1 MRKISTLFAL
11 FLAIL
16 SWAQS
21 SISGKILDEDGKPIP
36 SASVTVEEPGK
47 DAIIA
52 FSITNVKGEYKVTFT
67 TPEENVD
74 LKIKAYN
81 QKPSQ
86 KAVKNEDQ
94 TQNFTLQSD
103 ATEIKEVKL
112 KAKMI
117 TKRGDTI
124 SYDIKAFESK
134 ADRTLSDVLK
144 KIPGIDVNKDGT
156 VLYQGEPINKFY
168 VNGKDLMEGGYGT
181 INNSLPTGA
190 VQKVEVM
197 ENHQPVKILQDK
209 VPSENAGLNVILKKS
224 VTMTGRGEVGVGM
237 EPLLWNVKL
246 TPMFFGQK
254 NQWVLNYKTNNN
266 GETVEKEGNIL
277 SFGNRYEGRRG
288 NVSQN
293 DWLNVENATT
303 PNLPEKRYLMNNVHY
318 FSANLLTNPFKS
330 KDWELKANAS
340 YTNNAV
346 SRESYTETNNFL
358 NNTSYFTNIRNN
370 FYTDK
375 AKGELIFTKNA
386 KKGFFKNTTTF
397 SQFWNADR
405 ADVSRN
411 DIYGNRIGAQ
421 AIESPTTSFQNSL
434 STIIPWKEKLVNVM
448 SYVSYQDDH
457 QTLEISPSSYLKFKG
472 STDSLGVVHFLFED
486 TDSVLQNL
494 RIKTLEINHSA
505 SVGFSAKNWT
515 FTPEVG
521 FNFSNDQLSTEFS
534 TVTNGIISPYGKNYN
549 NDLKFTNAVPYASLG
564 VNYKSNSWMLYSQFP
579 FNFNNIKADDPE
591 RNVSKTVNKL
601 TFEPTVHAQYSFA
614 SFWKAS
620 ASANLNYNFGGTRDS
635 YAGYI
640 FSSPTSPSAMAANNP
655 IPETVSK
662 SVGSRIEYRNPLN
675 NLFFNVNYRYSKTNR
690 NIIGNSINDGSGFI
704 LTNFSEMENQSNSN
718 SMGAEIGKYFPS
730 FKTNASLT
738 FNNTLSKADA
748 LTTDQ
753 NNVQYFFVN
762 KNTSQSAGIKFNN
775 TKFSW
780 MSIDYNLSFSWN
792 HQVNQFNDSKTS
804 GFNHNL
810 SSYFYPLENHTIG
823 FTWDQINSGSNL
835 TSYNNAFYDLSYQY
849 TWAKKKIDFELK
861 WLNIANRK
869 VFERFSTDAI
879 SSNYTRMQLRPS
891 QVMFT
896 VKFNFK

>member
-1 MRKISTLFAL
+1 
-11 FLAIL
+11 
-16 SWAQS
+16 
-21 SISGKILDEDGKPIP
+21 
-36 SASVTVEEPGK
+36 
-47 DAIIA
+47 
-52 FSITNVKGEYKVTFT
+52 
-67 TPEENVD
+67 
-74 LKIKAYN
+74 
-81 QKPSQ
+81 
-86 KAVKNEDQ
+86 
-94 TQNFTLQSD
+94 
-103 ATEIKEVKL
+103 
-112 KAKMI
+112 
-117 TKRGDTI
+117 
-124 SYDIKAFESK
+124 
-134 ADRTLSDVLK
+134 
-144 KIPGIDVNKDGT
+144 
-156 VLYQGEPINKFY
+156 
-168 VNGKDLMEGGYGT
+168 
-181 INNSLPTGA
+181 
-190 VQKVEVM
+190 
-197 ENHQPVKILQDK
+197 
-209 VPSENAGLNVILKKS
+209 
-224 VTMTGRGEVGVGM
+224 
-237 EPLLWNVKL
+237 
-246 TPMFFGQK
+246 
-254 NQWVLNYKTNNN
+254 
-266 GETVEKEGNIL
+266 
-277 SFGNRYEGRRG
+277 
-288 NVSQN
+288 
-293 DWLNVENATT
+293 
-303 PNLPEKRYLMNNVHY
+303 
-318 FSANLLTNPFKS
+318 
-330 KDWELKANAS
+330 
-340 YTNNAV
+340 
-346 SRESYTETNNFL
+346 
-358 NNTSYFTNIRNN
+358 
-370 FYTDK
+370 
-375 AKGELIFTKNA
+375 
-386 KKGFFKNTTTF
+386 
-397 SQFWNADR
+397 
-405 ADVSRN
+405 
-411 DIYGNRIGAQ
+411 
-421 AIESPTTSFQNSL
+421 
-434 STIIPWKEKLVNVM
+434 
-448 SYVSYQDDH
+448 
-457 QTLEISPSSYLKFKG
+457 
-472 STDSLGVVHFLFED
+472 
-486 TDSVLQNL
+486 
-494 RIKTLEINHSA
+494 
-505 SVGFSAKNWT
+505 
-515 FTPEVG
+515 
-521 FNFSNDQLSTEFS
+521 
-534 TVTNGIISPYGKNYN
+534 
-549 NDLKFTNAVPYASLG
+549 
-564 VNYKSNSWMLYSQFP
+564 MLYSQFP

-601 TFEPTVHAQYSFA
+601 TFEPTVYAQYSFA

-640 FSSPTSPSAMAANNP
+640 FSSPTSPSAMAAINP

-879 SSNYTRMQLRPS
+879 SSNYTRMHLRPS